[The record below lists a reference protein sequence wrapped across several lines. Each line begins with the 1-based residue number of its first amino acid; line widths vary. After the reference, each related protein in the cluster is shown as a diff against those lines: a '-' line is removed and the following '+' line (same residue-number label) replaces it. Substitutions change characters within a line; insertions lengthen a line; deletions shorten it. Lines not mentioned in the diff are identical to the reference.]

1 MTPEKTASPTVG
13 LTLKMMERTNLHS
26 LIEYSRNERV
36 KKDIIKTGWAN
47 VVLICLEKGQK
58 ILPHPEQY
66 AVLFQVLDGEGTITI
81 GATRYEVR
89 RGHLVFSPKG
99 GVRGISP
106 RTRMSLLGM
115 QEPH

>member
-1 MTPEKTASPTVG
+1 
-13 LTLKMMERTNLHS
+13 MMEHANLQE
-26 LIEYSRNERV
+26 LVEYDKKERV

-47 VVLICLEKGQK
+47 IVLICLEKGQE
-58 ILPHPEQY
+58 IPPHPEPY
-66 AVLFQVLDGEGTITI
+66 AVLFQVLKGEGTITT
-81 GATRYEVR
+81 GTSRYDVR
-89 RGHLVFSPKG
+89 PGHLVFSPKN

>member
-1 MTPEKTASPTVG
+1 
-13 LTLKMMERTNLHS
+13 MMEHTDLHT

-36 KKDIIKTGWAN
+36 KKDIIKTSWVN
-47 VVLICLEKGQK
+47 VVLICLETGQE
-58 ILPHPEQY
+58 IPPHPEPY
-66 AVLFQVLDGEGTITI
+66 AVLFHVLDGEGTITI
-81 GATRYEVR
+81 GATRYDVR
-89 RGHLVFSPKG
+89 PGHLIFSPKG

>member
-1 MTPEKTASPTVG
+1 
-13 LTLKMMERTNLHS
+13 MMEHTDLHR
-26 LIEYSRNERV
+26 LIEYNKNERV

-47 VVLICLEKGQK
+47 VVLICLENGQE
-58 ILPHPEQY
+58 IPPHPEPY

-81 GATRYEVR
+81 GATQYDVR
-89 RGHLVFSPKG
+89 PNHLIFSPKG

-106 RTRMSLLGM
+106 RTRMSLLGI